1 MKPNAFI
8 RCSWL
13 LMLTALAAHA
23 QSFALKEG
31 DRVVFYGDSITDQR
45 LYTTFAETYVVTRF
59 PKLNVQFIHSGW
71 GGDRVTG
78 GGGGAIDL
86 RLQRDVFAYQPTVM
100 TIMLGMNDGRYRAF
114 DDAIFREYSSGYEKI
129 IRDMKAALPDV
140 RITAIEPSPY
150 DDATRAP
157 TFAGGYNAVLVRYS
171 QFVKDLAQRERLAVA
186 DLNAPVVAMLE
197 KAHALNA
204 ALSEKII
211 PDRVHPGPGGHLIMA
226 EALLKSWNAP
236 ALVSDVTIDTQSRT
250 ATRSENVEVTA
261 VDNANGLRWQERE
274 RALPMPV
281 EWKDDVVALAV
292 RSSDFL
298 AALDLE
304 RLRVTGLATGN
315 YTLKIDGE
323 TVSAFTAGQLGEG
336 INLAEYATPMA
347 KQAAE
352 VHKLTLEHN
361 SIHFARWRMVQVPL
375 DGQGFALAPAET
387 SLDSLEEQIVAAQRI
402 AAQPKVHQ
410 YEVVRAQ

>member
-1 MKPNAFI
+1 
-8 RCSWL
+8 
-13 LMLTALAAHA
+13 
-23 QSFALKEG
+23 
-31 DRVVFYGDSITDQR
+31 
-45 LYTTFAETYVVTRF
+45 
-59 PKLNVQFIHSGW
+59 
-71 GGDRVTG
+71 
-78 GGGGAIDL
+78 
-86 RLQRDVFAYQPTVM
+86 
-100 TIMLGMNDGRYRAF
+100 
-114 DDAIFREYSSGYEKI
+114 
-129 IRDMKAALPDV
+129 
-140 RITAIEPSPY
+140 
-150 DDATRAP
+150 
-157 TFAGGYNAVLVRYS
+157 
-171 QFVKDLAQRERLAVA
+171 
-186 DLNAPVVAMLE
+186 MLE
-197 KAHALNA
+197 KAHAQNA

-236 ALVSDVTIDTQSRT
+236 ALVSDVTIDAQTRT
-250 ATRSENVEVTA
+250 AARSENAEVTA
-261 VDNANGLRWQERE
+261 VDNTNGLRWQERE

-298 AALDLE
+298 AALDHE
-304 RLRVTGLATGN
+304 RLRVSGLASGN